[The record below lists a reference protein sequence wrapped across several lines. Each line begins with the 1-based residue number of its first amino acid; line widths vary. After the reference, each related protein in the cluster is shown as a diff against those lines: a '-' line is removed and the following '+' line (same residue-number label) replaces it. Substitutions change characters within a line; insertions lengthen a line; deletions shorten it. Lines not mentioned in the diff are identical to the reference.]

1 MRRSPRQL
9 HLFITRKFYSGTG
22 VPLDRDNSDD
32 KAAND
37 KFWKTL
43 NIFQKIDPALGRL
56 GCALVELALGKRL
69 SEMRHL
75 IHDDYD
81 EDDEDDDNDEEEG
94 QNEEEE
100 HDMAPDG
107 VDYFTARRLLETD
120 AIRDRAGDSY
130 HRAVEA
136 CLLCEVLDGTGTQTR
151 HRLSS
156 RNNTFQDDFEKYVV
170 DPLRDYHYH
179 TWGEIV
185 DDGF

>member
-1 MRRSPRQL
+1 M
-9 HLFITRKFYSGTG
+9 
-22 VPLDRDNSDD
+22 PLGLDGSSN
-32 KAAND
+32 KTEND

-43 NIFQKIDPALGRL
+43 SIFQKIDPALGRL

-75 IHDDYD
+75 IH
-81 EDDEDDDNDEEEG
+81 EDEDDDEEDD
-94 QNEEEE
+94 
-100 HDMAPDG
+100 DMAPDG
-107 VDYFTARRLLETD
+107 VDYYTARRLLDSD
-120 AIRDRAGDSY
+120 AIRDQAGDSY

-136 CLLCEVLDGTGTQTR
+136 CLLCEVLDGSGSQTR

-156 RNNTFQDDFEKYVV
+156 RNNNFQDDFEKYVV

-179 TWGEIV
+179 TWGEII